1 MTINNKIEFDK
12 SKLLQIIDEENILNI
27 SCKDALHLSITEL
40 DIDSLKLLNFSFIIE
55 KEFSLRID
63 FDKVTSKTTL
73 DELLEGMVPIAE

>member
-1 MTINNKIEFDK
+1 MSINKKVDFDK
-12 SKLLQIIDEENILNI
+12 SKLLQIIDEESILNI
-27 SCKDALHLSITEL
+27 PCKDALHLSITEL

-73 DELLEGMVPIAE
+73 NELLEGMVPIGE

>member
-40 DIDSLKLLNFSFIIE
+40 NIDSLKLLNFSYIIE

-73 DELLEGMVPIAE
+73 NELLEGMVPIAE

>member
-40 DIDSLKLLNFSFIIE
+40 NIDSLKLLNFSFIIE

-73 DELLEGMVPIAE
+73 NELLEGMVPIAE